1 VIELRTVYCLIFVAG
16 FVFLCGCSSKIETS
30 PFTANS
36 TQSILP
42 DADVAALGKKLW
54 AVNEKTGDKFNL
66 QASLVSVTNDS
77 EQISFRMTAY
87 IFHMKKAEKSTSRT
101 INMGTLT
108 FYLLDTDGK
117 VVFGPIVEA
126 MDKMKPS

>member
-1 VIELRTVYCLIFVAG
+1 
-16 FVFLCGCSSKIETS
+16 
-30 PFTANS
+30 
-36 TQSILP
+36 
-42 DADVAALGKKLW
+42 
-54 AVNEKTGDKFNL
+54 L